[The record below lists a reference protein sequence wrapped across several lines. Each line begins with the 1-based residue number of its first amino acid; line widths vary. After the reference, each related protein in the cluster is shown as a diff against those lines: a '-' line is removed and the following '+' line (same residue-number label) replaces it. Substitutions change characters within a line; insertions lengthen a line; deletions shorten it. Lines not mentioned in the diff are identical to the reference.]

1 MKKLIVLIINL
12 ITPYF
17 LYLLAVNVR
26 DSYGY
31 VLWMPIL
38 GTLILFDIYAF
49 ISHTRQYPLNDFKEY
64 EFKSFIDLVD
74 EIGDGQYAIVIEQK
88 GNTYFTISGT
98 KQLKFEMKG
107 CLFPRNYIRAY
118 FIRNIHFKF
127 FNKQKRSI
135 IRLGSSFKVP
145 NKFKFLNLMI
155 KFNDK
160 KEKKF
165 WLVKKSKTKVNLL
178 ISEIIGIPFWYYG
191 IGPRGRLGHHIKV
204 TEMNYVN
211 FKRVK

>member
-49 ISHTRQYPLNDFKEY
+49 ISHTRQYPLNDYKEY

-107 CLFPRNYIRAY
+107 CLFPKNYIRAY

-135 IRLGSSFKVP
+135 IWLGSSFKVP

-204 TEMNYVN
+204 TEMNYVY
-211 FKRVK
+211 FKK

>member
-1 MKKLIVLIINL
+1 MKKLIVLTINL

-31 VLWMPIL
+31 VLWIPIL
-38 GTLILFDIYAF
+38 GALILLNIYAF
-49 ISHTRQYPLNDFKEY
+49 ISHTKKYPLNDYKEY

-74 EIGDGQYAIVIEQK
+74 DIGDGQYAIVIEKK

-107 CLFPRNYIRAY
+107 CLFPENYIRAY
-118 FIRNIHFKF
+118 FIRNIHFNL
-127 FNKQKRSI
+127 FNKQKRAI
-135 IRLGSSFKVP
+135 IRIGSSFKVSD
-145 NKFKFLNLMI
+145 KFKFSNLVI

-160 KEKKF
+160 KERTF
-165 WLVKKSKTKVNLL
+165 WLVKKSKTKVYPLFT
-178 ISEIIGIPFWYYG
+178 EIIGIPFWYYG
-191 IGPRGRLGHHIKV
+191 IGPRGRLGQHIRV
-204 TEMNYVN
+204 TEMDYVN